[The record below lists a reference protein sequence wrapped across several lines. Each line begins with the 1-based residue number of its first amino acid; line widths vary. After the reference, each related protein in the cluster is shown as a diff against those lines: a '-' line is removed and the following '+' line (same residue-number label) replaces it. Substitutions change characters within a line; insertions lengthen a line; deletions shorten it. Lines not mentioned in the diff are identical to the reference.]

1 MKEGVYNY
9 IDLWL
14 LSRFFRSFNLVFF
27 LFNNKRESSTAY
39 VERIV

>member
-14 LSRFFRSFNLVFF
+14 LSRFFRSYNLVFNIINYF
-27 LFNNKRESSTAY
+27 FIT
-39 VERIV
+39 